1 LNEPFRENFRVG
13 GQAMSNKEKAVFGA
27 WIQAIGTVTAA
38 VGSTPSKVLT
48 DQQLENLNLWGN
60 VLQGTGNAILADT
73 EDTFTLNKIGNMIQA
88 IGNSTVVTGIII
100 DFSERTQTLLE
111 VQGNLLQATGGG
123 TALAD
128 AFGEERSIEQLY
140 SIYGNLLQV
149 IGNSMQA
156 IAGGMELRNEDPGN
170 LNVAGRWIQAIG
182 SIISAI
188 GETKY

>member
-1 LNEPFRENFRVG
+1 MNFRVG

-60 VLQGTGNAILADT
+60 ILQGTGNAILADT
-73 EDTFTLNKIGNMIQA
+73 EETFNLNKIGNMIQA
-88 IGNSTVVTGIII
+88 MGNTAVVTGIII
-100 DFSERTQTLLE
+100 DFSESTKSLLDI
-111 VQGNLLQATGGG
+111 QGNLLQATGGG
-123 TALAD
+123 AALAD

-140 SIYGNLLQV
+140 NIYGNLLQV

-170 LNVAGRWIQAIG
+170 LNVAGSWIQAIG

>member
-1 LNEPFRENFRVG
+1 VNEPFRENFRVG

-73 EDTFTLNKIGNMIQA
+73 EDTFTLNKIGNMIQS

-170 LNVAGRWIQAIG
+170 LNVAGSWIQAIG

>member
-1 LNEPFRENFRVG
+1 
-13 GQAMSNKEKAVFGA
+13 MSNKDKAVFGA

-38 VGSTPSKVLT
+38 VGSTPSNVLT

-73 EDTFTLNKIGNMIQA
+73 IDSFNLNKIGNMIQA
-88 IGNSTVVTGIII
+88 IGNSTVVTGFII
-100 DFSERTQTLLE
+100 DFSERTQTLLD

-123 TALAD
+123 LGIAYSL
-128 AFGEERSIEQLY
+128 EQEKSIEQLY
-140 SIYGNLLQV
+140 SIYGNLLQA

-156 IAGGMELRNEDPGN
+156 IAGGMQLRNEDPGN
-170 LNVAGRWIQAIG
+170 INTVGSWIQAIG

>member
-1 LNEPFRENFRVG
+1 
-13 GQAMSNKEKAVFGA
+13 MSNKEKAVFGA

-73 EDTFTLNKIGNMIQA
+73 EETFTLNKIGNMIQA

-100 DFSERTQTLLE
+100 DFSESTKSLLDI
-111 VQGNLLQATGGG
+111 QGNLLQATGGG

-170 LNVAGRWIQAIG
+170 LNVAGSWIQAIG

-188 GETKY
+188 GVTKY